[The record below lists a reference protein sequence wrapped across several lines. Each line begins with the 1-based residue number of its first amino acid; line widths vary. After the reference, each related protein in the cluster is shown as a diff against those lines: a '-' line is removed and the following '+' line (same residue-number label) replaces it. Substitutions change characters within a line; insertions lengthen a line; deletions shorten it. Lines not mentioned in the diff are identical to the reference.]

1 MYLYLIDSGFCH
13 RSWKNPFEVDH
24 GPNTPITPITPF
36 QLSFQE
42 IIHHLLPLVAFPT
55 PLRSLSEVAAY
66 DARMDGA
73 HMHTL
78 LAQLQTKRVGKA
90 LQGIP
95 GVVKCE
101 KRLVVEGRDLY
112 YPVLLVS

>member
-1 MYLYLIDSGFCH
+1 M
-13 RSWKNPFEVDH
+13 DH
-24 GPNTPITPITPF
+24 GSITPITAF

-42 IIHHLLPLVAFPT
+42 IIHHPLPLVAFPT
-55 PLRSLSEVAAY
+55 PLRSLPEVAAY

-95 GVVKCE
+95 GLLKCE
-101 KRLVVEGRDLY
+101 QLKRRPIIIFSRQAD
-112 YPVLLVS
+112 